1 MSRHRWGSHCNVAIE
16 ADMLCP
22 GTGGVDIVM

>member
-1 MSRHRWGSHCNVAIE
+1 MSWHRWGRYCNVAIE
-16 ADMLCP
+16 ADMSCP